1 MAVAFALQ
9 PLLDLAERRLEAA
22 TAELQR
28 LAGWRQQAEGSLAQ
42 LRARHAQYATEL
54 QRALARG
61 IEPDRLRDYRAFLA
75 RLERAV
81 ALQAEELERRRQAWA
96 GAHARWLELRRREQA
111 LAVLSRRHPVAE
123 AIRDGRREQRQQD
136 ELIGRK
142 SGHEALEDAPHEGA
156 PRGVERA

>member
-1 MAVAFALQ
+1 MAAAFALQ

-28 LAGWRQQAEGSLAQ
+28 LAALRQQAEDSLAQ
-42 LRARHAQYATEL
+42 LRGRHAQYSTEL

-81 ALQAEELERRRQAWA
+81 GLQAEELERRRRAWA
-96 GAHARWLELRRREQA
+96 DAHARWLELRRREQA
-111 LAVLSRRHPVAE
+111 LGVLRRRHQMAE
-123 AIRDGRREQRQQD
+123 AVREGRREQRQQE
-136 ELIGRK
+136 ELISRK
-142 SGHEALEDAPHEGA
+142 SGHDALEDAPLAGV
-156 PRGVERA
+156 PRG